1 VERRRHE
8 GRGIG
13 VKLLLGF
20 CAGVLLAQ
28 APIPLETLDL
38 SKVSVLPS
46 PMGYPAKAGRSVA
59 DKPLTMRGKKYE
71 HGVGLHSGSK
81 MLIDLHGQATQFAA
95 LAGVDEAKLLI
106 PPPLPGAAVPK
117 GLQNHPGLATLE
129 VWVDGKRV
137 YDSGVMRRG
146 TEPKNVSVD
155 LTGAK
160 QLLLVAT
167 DGGRWPY
174 NNPLDLADA
183 SIGMKAGKPETLSV
197 PVDPP
202 PAIATTETKKWGI
215 HGPLVY
221 GASVGRPFFYQ
232 IPATGE
238 GTIEYNAQ
246 GLPAGL
252 TIDPRTGSITGTL
265 LKAGKTNVQLS
276 IRAAGHVAVRDLTI
290 VAGDRPLAL
299 TPPLGWNSWNVWAR
313 AVDAE
318 KIRQAADWMVKTGLA
333 AHGYQYINI
342 DDAWMGERNA
352 KGEIQPNERF
362 DDMRALADYVHAR
375 GLKIGLYSSPGPLTC
390 QSLPGSFQH
399 EKQDAETYAKWGYDY
414 LKYDMCSYRGK
425 INDPGSREEQEKP
438 YRIMGDALRSLPRDI
453 VFSLCQYGQAGVS
466 EWGPKVGGQA
476 WRTTG
481 DIRDSW
487 ESMSAQGFGQN
498 GLEKWAHPGAWN
510 DPDML
515 VIGVLGWG
523 VEPHQTRLTPN
534 EQLTHITLW
543 SMLSSPL
550 LLGCDLSKLDKFQI
564 DLLTNDE
571 VLDVNQDPL
580 GRQAARRSQD
590 GSLEVWSKPMAD
602 GSLAVGLFNRGVAS
616 ARVTAK
622 WADLGLSEKRLV
634 RDLWQRRDLGSFAD
648 AFSAEVPSHGAV
660 LVKVNA
666 AAK

>member
-1 VERRRHE
+1 MR
-8 GRGIG
+8 
-13 VKLLLGF
+13 LLLSL
-20 CAGVLLAQ
+20 CAAAALAQ
-28 APIPLETLDL
+28 TNVPLEQLDL
-38 SKVSVLPS
+38 NKVSSLPS

-59 DKPLTMRGKKYE
+59 GQPLTIKGMVYE

-81 MLIDLHGQATQFAA
+81 MLVELHGQATQFTA
-95 LAGVDEAKLLI
+95 LAGVDEAKLTI

-129 VWVDGKRV
+129 VWVDGKSV

-146 TEPKNVSVD
+146 TEPKKVEVD
-155 LTGAK
+155 LTGAR
-160 QLLLVAT
+160 QLLLVVT

-174 NNPLDLADA
+174 NNPLDLVDA
-183 SIGMKAGKPETLSV
+183 AITMKSGKPETIAV
-197 PVDPP
+197 PVDPAP
-202 PAIATTETKKWGI
+202 QIARTDPGKGAI

-232 IPATGE
+232 VPATG
-238 GTIEYNAQ
+238 GDPFYYGAQ
-246 GLPAGL
+246 GLPDGL
-252 TIDPRTGSITGTL
+252 QIDKKTGLITGTL
-265 LKAGKTNVQLS
+265 KATGKTKVQLS
-276 IRAAGHVAVRDLTI
+276 MLAREHVAVRDLTI
-290 VAGDRPLAL
+290 IAGDRPLAL

-313 AVDAE
+313 AVVAE

-362 DDMRALADYVHAR
+362 GDMKALADYVHSK
-375 GLKIGLYSSPGPLTC
+375 GLKIGLYSSPGPTTC
-390 QSLPGSFQH
+390 QNLPGSFEH

-414 LKYDMCSYRGK
+414 LKYDLCSYRGK
-425 INDPGSREEQEKP
+425 LKDPQSREENEKP
-438 YRIMGDALRSLPRDI
+438 YRIMGAALRSLPRDI
-453 VFSLCQYGQAGVS
+453 LFSLCQYGQAGVS
-466 EWGPKVGGQA
+466 EWGPQVGGQV

-515 VIGVLGWG
+515 VIGMLGWG

-571 VLDVNQDPL
+571 VIDVNQDVL
-580 GRQAARRSQD
+580 GEQASRKSQE
-590 GSLEVWSKPMAD
+590 GPLEVWSKPLQGGAI
-602 GSLAVGLFNRGVAS
+602 AVGLFNRGVTRAK
-616 ARVTAK
+616 VTAR
-622 WADLGLSEKRLV
+622 WSDLGLKGSCPV
-634 RDLWQRRDLGSFAD
+634 RDLWQRQDLGSAAV
-648 AFSAEVPSHGAV
+648 AFTAEVPSHGAV
-660 LVKVNA
+660 LVKIWR
-666 AAK
+666 